1 MIFVDFKNTGH
12 SRGGFFKQKY
22 SAKDENVKQTLKS
35 MKKNMEKSDKSI
47 N

>member
-22 SAKDENVKQTLKS
+22 SAKDENVK
-35 MKKNMEKSDKSI
+35 
-47 N
+47 

>member
-12 SRGGFFKQKY
+12 SQDGFFKQKY

-35 MKKNMEKSDKSI
+35 MKKKTWKS
-47 N
+47 